1 MNSFETTYVAIS
13 GLLAAWRMFSRML
26 GGESPPPAGGWPFE
40 SAIADACVIATNFG
54 LALWAGLMLF
64 E

>member
-1 MNSFETTYVAIS
+1 MNSFETTYVLLT
-13 GLLAAWRMFSRML
+13 GLAAAWRMFMRML

-40 SAIADACVIATNFG
+40 SALADAVVIAVNFG

-64 E
+64 G

>member
-1 MNSFETTYVAIS
+1 MTPFETTYVALT
-13 GLLAAWRMFSRML
+13 GLLAAVRMCSRML
-26 GGESPPPAGGWPFE
+26 GGESPTPPHAWPFE
-40 SAIADACVIATNFG
+40 SAIADAVVIAANFG